1 MHAHRSLDADVR
13 RFSPALSFLALLL
26 AGPALAQAKDTGKD
40 PACARTVRADVVA
53 IDQAYQLNRLGTSR
67 PGGLLFALR
76 RDVESMDGSGPL
88 RPGHVQLKPY
98 KRPRPMVLRANVG
111 DCLTI
116 DFENLLAPEP
126 TDPIQPVTR
135 NVSVHVSGMSLRS
148 SIASDGTWVGQN
160 PLTATGMSGAVRP
173 GGRITYSLY
182 ASAEGAFLLYSTPGD
197 YNNFATMQLTMGLFG
212 AVNVEPKGSEWY
224 RSQVSE
230 EDLRLATRGRFPGG
244 HPRID
249 YDAAYPAGHPRAG
262 TPILRML
269 DAKNHVAHTDLTAVI
284 TGKNRGLLEGGPGQN
299 PVLPNR
305 DWPFRE
311 VTVHYHE
318 SQDVVQAFAYF
329 YNGTTSHV
337 PTVNAGSDSFAV
349 NYGVAGIGPEV
360 LANRIGLGPST
371 ECTECKFEEFF
382 LSSWPQGDPGLV
394 VDVPANAEVS
404 TPCQLDAQF
413 RGSPATGGVSRPCA
427 QARKEPT
434 KAFYPD
440 DPSNV
445 YHSYL
450 GDHVRFRILHAGAAV
465 THVHHHH
472 AHQWLH
478 SGTDQDSNYLDSQS
492 IGPGSSFTLELVYDG
507 SGNRNLTAG
516 DSIFH
521 CHFYPHFASGMWAL
535 FRVHDAFE
543 AGTRLDAAQRPRRG
557 ARALPDPQIAAG
569 TPIPAVIPLPTMAMA
584 PLPSKVEIV
593 DGQVKL
599 GEDGFP
605 GYPFYVP
612 GISGHRAPH
621 PPLDFA
627 VNAKTKE
634 VHNGGLP
641 RHLITSATV
650 ANEQH
655 SLTDWSKDLSLIRA
669 FQLPEE
675 GTPAEQRAMK
685 YFGQHLHASVT
696 QQGKNAPFRVNGL
709 PRGPQRGAPYA
720 DPATVDGKAVG
731 TEVPAYKGANLQ
743 LDAVFNKAG
752 WHYPQQRMMSLW
764 GDVKDFAGGKKPPE
778 PLFFRAASNDVVEY
792 WHTNLVPAYFELDD
806 FQVRTPTDILGQHIH
821 LVKFDVQASD
831 GAANGFNYEDGTF
844 SPDEVR
850 DRIAA
855 INAAGGLWD
864 YSRKKQGLLTPKAI
878 QELGEGPG
886 GSWIGAQATVQRWW
900 VDPLMDSRGTDR
912 TYMTVF
918 THDHFGP
925 STHQMIGLYGGLLV
939 EPRGTEWTSL
949 DGKTRYRDWKAR
961 DDGGPTG
968 FAANILYGDPAM
980 ASKSYREFGLAWGDL
995 QLVYAPTS
1003 RPKPD
1008 CYSYVYQG
1016 KKVSQTVNCQPVADG
1031 ASYAGWSDPANVI
1044 NCPQCAPSNGGGVA
1058 YPATTNL
1065 LGQAPSPAQ
1074 PFLIADFGAGMM
1086 SMNYRGEPLPLRI
1099 NKPSSPNPGA
1109 DPNAADLAY
1118 SFASIPRLD
1127 PAFST
1132 QPTGGAKIN
1141 PSCKGTA
1148 CLRFPLQPISLG
1160 MQPTDPFTPLLA
1172 GYEGDPVQIRTLVGA
1187 HTSMHDFTLQGLRW
1201 KYQPFSE
1208 NSGYRSTQFT
1218 ILSEHFEMLF
1228 DLPRIGAK
1236 TSADYLYNPTASFE
1250 GLTNGMWGLLRAFSP
1265 RAPQS
1270 FLAPLQAKAPPA
1282 PAPSPLRPPA
1292 GVTTSCDT
1300 PEPCIR
1306 RFDVHAVAVRK
1317 SSSSRASLI
1326 YNSRG
1331 VNLGDG
1337 SFDAAHPLN
1346 DPWALVYVLGKK
1358 TVDPATVEPLVLR
1371 ARAGDWIQI
1380 TLHNDLSGTEP
1391 VFTDPAATEPAN
1403 RAAQIP
1409 YANPYVNVNL
1419 TTSSTVGLHPQLVEL
1434 DVTSGNGANVGNN
1447 PAQTVKP
1454 GGKTEY
1460 WWYAGKIEDGKPVP
1474 VEYGAVNLTPADP
1487 LMQVYHGLF
1496 GALVIEPQGSRW
1508 VEDPLSPTAATVFD
1522 GAKAFREFV
1531 LMVQNDT
1538 AIQLNKSS
1546 LYGAA
1551 YPLSAVNYKTE
1562 PAFYRFGAKENSAL
1576 GIQAPARWKD
1586 LSASDIST
1594 AANVQMSTVD
1604 TTRTTANALVGG
1616 DPQTPILRAP
1626 AGMPVR
1632 MHLLSPGGIGDNQQ
1646 SFELTGHVW
1655 QETPFQNASTKI
1667 GYNPKSYFTGL
1678 TPGFGPTS
1686 SYPVVLE
1693 ESPDGSG
1700 TAAGGKFRVPGD
1712 YLYRS
1717 WTANQFQAGI
1727 WGLFRVAEWSGA
1739 GFPDTVGITAA
1750 RAAPSG
1756 GYEVSGFTTVS
1767 PADGRYA
1774 PSVTLSAGGR
1784 DVLAPVKDGL
1794 WSYKGEGTLPSTF
1807 TVRSPL
1813 GGVATY
1819 GTLRGPGEKALE
1831 AAVPAEPPAPPA
1843 GHPAIRQNRK
1853 PRWPR

>member
-1 MHAHRSLDADVR
+1 MR
-13 RFSPALSFLALLL
+13 RRLPGAVCFLALSL
-26 AGPALAQAKDTGKD
+26 AGHARAQSQD

-76 RDVESMDGSGPL
+76 RDVESMDGSATL
-88 RPGHVQLKPY
+88 EPGRVQLKPY
-98 KRPRPMVLRANVG
+98 KRPRPMVLRVNVG

-116 DFENLLAPEP
+116 DVQNLLAPEP

-135 NVSVHVSGMSLRS
+135 NVSLHISGMSVRE
-148 SIASDGTWVGQN
+148 SIASDGTWAGQN
-160 PLTATGMSGAVRP
+160 PLGPTGMSGVVKP

-182 ASAEGAFLLYSTPGD
+182 ASAEGAYLLYSTPGD
-197 YNNFATMQLTMGLFG
+197 YNNFGTMQLTMGLFG
-212 AVNVEPKGSEWY
+212 ALNVEPRNSEWY

-249 YDAAYPAGHPRAG
+249 YDAVYPPGHPRAG
-262 TPILRML
+262 APILRML
-269 DAKNHVAHTDLTAVI
+269 DARGSIAHTDLTAVI

-318 SQDVVQAFAYF
+318 SQDVVQPFAYF
-329 YNGTTSHV
+329 YNGTASHV
-337 PTVNAGSDSFAV
+337 PTINAGSDSFAI

-360 LANRIGLGPST
+360 LANRIGVGPAAD
-371 ECTECKFEEFF
+371 CQECKFEEFF

-394 VDVPANAEVS
+394 VDVPANAELS

-413 RGSPATGGVSRPCA
+413 RGSPATGGVSKPCVA
-427 QARKEPT
+427 ARKKPT

-521 CHFYPHFASGMWAL
+521 CHFYPHFASGMWGL
-535 FRVHDAFE
+535 FRVHDVFE
-543 AGTRLDAAQRPRRG
+543 AGTRLDRAQRPARG

-599 GEDGFP
+599 GDDGFP

-627 VNAKTKE
+627 VNPKTSE
-634 VHNGGLP
+634 VYNGGLP
-641 RHLITSATV
+641 RHLITGGTV
-650 ANEQH
+650 VNEQH
-655 SLTDWSKDLSLIRA
+655 TLTDWSKDLSLIHA

-675 GTPAEQRAMK
+675 GTPAERRAMK
-685 YFGQHLHASVT
+685 YFGRHLHPSVT
-696 QQGKNAPFRVNGL
+696 QQGKAAAFRVNGL
-709 PRGPQRGAPYA
+709 PRGPQRGAPFA
-720 DPATVDGKAVG
+720 DPAVVDGKAVG
-731 TEVPAYKGANLQ
+731 TEVPAYKGVNLQ

-752 WHYPQQRMMSLW
+752 WHYPQQRMMALW
-764 GDVKDFAGGKKPPE
+764 GDVKDLVSGEKPPE
-778 PLFFRAASNDVVEY
+778 PLFFRAASDDVVEY
-792 WHTNLVPAYFELDD
+792 WHANLVPSYYELDD

-850 DRIAA
+850 DRIDA

-864 YSRKKQGLLTPKAI
+864 YARKKQTRLSPKAI
-878 QELGEGPG
+878 RELGEGPG

-949 DGKTRYRDWKAR
+949 DGKTRFRDWKVR
-961 DDGGPTG
+961 DDGGPTSY
-968 FAANILYGDPAM
+968 AANILYSDPAM
-980 ASKSYREFGLAWGDL
+980 ASKSYREFGLEWGDL
-995 QLVYAPTS
+995 QLAYGPAS
-1003 RPKPD
+1003 RSQPD
-1008 CYSYVYQG
+1008 CYSYISGG
-1016 KKVSQTVNCQPVADG
+1016 KKISRTVNCQPVADG
-1031 ASYAGWSDPANVI
+1031 ASYTGWSDPANVI
-1044 NCPQCAPSNGGGVA
+1044 NCPQCQTPNGGGLA
-1058 YPATTNL
+1058 YPATTNI
-1065 LGQAPSPAQ
+1065 LGQAPSPPQ

-1086 SMNYRGEPLPLRI
+1086 SMNYRTEPLPLRI
-1099 NKPSSPNPGA
+1099 NKPAAPNPKA
-1109 DPNAADLAY
+1109 DPNAGDLAY
-1118 SFASIPRLD
+1118 AFSSIQRFD

-1132 QPTGGAKIN
+1132 QPTGGGKIN
-1141 PSCKGTA
+1141 PSCQGSA
-1148 CLRFPLQPISLG
+1148 CFRFPVEPISQG
-1160 MQPTDPFTPLLA
+1160 MQPTDPYTPLLA
-1172 GYEGDPVQIRTLVGA
+1172 GYEGDKVQIRTLVGS
-1187 HTSMHDFTLQGLRW
+1187 HTSMHDFTMHGLRW
-1201 KYQPFSE
+1201 KYAPFSE
-1208 NSGYRSTQFT
+1208 NSGYRSSQFT
-1218 ILSEHFEMLF
+1218 ILSEHFELLF
-1228 DLPRIGAK
+1228 DLPRIGAR

-1250 GLTNGMWGLLRAFSP
+1250 GLTNGLWGLLRAYNPST
-1265 RAPQS
+1265 PQP
-1270 FLAPLQAKAPPA
+1270 FLAPLQSSAQPQPPPPA
-1282 PAPSPLRPPA
+1282 PAPLRPPA
-1292 GVTTSCDT
+1292 DITSSCDT
-1300 PEPCIR
+1300 PKPCVR
-1306 RFDVHAVAVRK
+1306 HFEVHAVAIQRSA
-1317 SSSSRASLI
+1317 SSNASLV

-1331 VNLGDG
+1331 VNLGNG
-1337 SFDAAHPLN
+1337 SFDSSHPLN
-1346 DPWALVYVLGKK
+1346 DPWALVYVLGNKP
-1358 TVDPATVEPLVLR
+1358 VDPATVEPLVLR
-1371 ARAGDWIQI
+1371 ARAGDWIHV
-1380 TLHNDLSGTEP
+1380 TLHNDLTGKEP
-1391 VFTDPAATEPAN
+1391 VFTDPNATEPAN

-1419 TTSSTVGLHPQLVEL
+1419 TTSSTVGLHPQRVEL
-1434 DVTSGNGANVGNN
+1434 DVTSGDGANVGNN
-1447 PAQTVKP
+1447 PVQTVKP
-1454 GGKTEY
+1454 GEKTEY

-1474 VEYGAVNLTPADP
+1474 VEYGAVNLIPADP
-1487 LMQVYHGLF
+1487 LMHVYHGLF
-1496 GALVIEPQGSRW
+1496 GALVIEPEGSRW
-1508 VEDPLSPTAATVFD
+1508 VEDPHSAASATVFA
-1522 GAKAFREFV
+1522 GSEVFREFV
-1531 LMVQNDT
+1531 LMVQNDV
-1538 AIQLNKSS
+1538 AMQLNKNS

-1551 YPLSAVNYKTE
+1551 YPLSAINYRTE
-1562 PAFYRFGAKENSAL
+1562 PAFLRFGAREDSAL
-1576 GIQAPARWKD
+1576 GLEAPARWTKLSSTD
-1586 LSASDIST
+1586 LAN
-1594 AANVQMSTVD
+1594 AANVQMSSVD
-1604 TTRTTANALVGG
+1604 TTATTANALVGG

-1626 AGMPVR
+1626 AGMPAR
-1632 MHLLSPGGIGDNQQ
+1632 LHLLSPGGIGDNQQ

-1655 QETPFQNASTKI
+1655 QETPFQEGSRKI
-1667 GYNPKSYFTGL
+1667 GYNPKSTWTSL
-1678 TPGFGPTS
+1678 TPGFGPTT
-1686 SYPVVLE
+1686 SYPVVLQE
-1693 ESPDGSG
+1693 TPDGSG
-1700 TAAGGKFRVPGD
+1700 TPAGGKFRIPGD

-1717 WTANQFQAGI
+1717 WTANQYQAGV
-1727 WGLFRVAEWSGA
+1727 WGLFRVAEWKGT
-1739 GFPDTVGITAA
+1739 GFPDTVGILSVQALPTGGWEA
-1750 RAAPSG
+1750 R
-1756 GYEVSGFTTVS
+1756 GFTTVS
-1767 PADGRYA
+1767 PQTGRY
-1774 PSVTLSAGGR
+1774 SSTVRLLIEGR
-1784 DVLAPVKDGL
+1784 PALATVKDGW
-1794 WSYKGEGTLPSTF
+1794 WSYRGEGPLPSTF
-1807 TVRSPL
+1807 TVSSPL

-1819 GTLRGPGEKALE
+1819 GTLREPVAG
-1831 AAVPAEPPAPPA
+1831 PAEPSPPP
-1843 GHPAIRQNRK
+1843 GSQRGTREGRK